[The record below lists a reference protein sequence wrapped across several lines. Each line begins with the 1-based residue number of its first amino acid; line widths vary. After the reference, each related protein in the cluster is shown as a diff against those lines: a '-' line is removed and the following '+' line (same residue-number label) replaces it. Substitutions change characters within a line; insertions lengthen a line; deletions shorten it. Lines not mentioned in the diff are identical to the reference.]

1 MNYWPSTYLG
11 DFFSGYKVFY
21 ERLGAVEV
29 KNLLRAV
36 PLDALV
42 SYHIYILESQEREY
56 VQSVDASN
64 LAKTS
69 FRTNSVF
76 SAFPPLTCC
85 FYYRLDVVVNS
96 NNEDTPYLLS
106 TFKIV
111 TD

>member
-56 VQSVDASN
+56 VLHADASK
-64 LAKTS
+64 LTKTS
-69 FRTNSVF
+69 FRDEYAF
-76 SAFPPLTCC
+76 SPFQRLTRSFCHWS
-85 FYYRLDVVVNS
+85 DVVVNTS
-96 NNEDTPYLLS
+96 EEATRFLLS

-111 TD
+111 TG